1 MKKVKLNLIQLG
13 EEYCK
18 KNNVNTLSMRQ
29 LSLKTGIRPD
39 TIKLYVSNTHKIMS
53 MANIN
58 KLLNFFD
65 CKIEELFIQEDNDE
79 CN

>member
-18 KNNVNTLSMRQ
+18 KNNLNTLSMRQ

-39 TIKLYVSNTHKIMS
+39 TIKLYVSNTHKIMP
-53 MANIN
+53 MVNIN
-58 KLLNFFD
+58 KLLNFFN
-65 CKIEELFIQEDNDE
+65 CNIEELFVEVEDGD
-79 CN
+79 